1 MGAGTQ
7 KLEEEIKELFPD
19 IDILRMDADAVSFA
33 GSHYEILDSFIR
45 NRTPILIG
53 TQMVTKGLNFE
64 NVTLVGVILADQD
77 FFIRHTGHQSGA
89 FHLSHK

>member
-45 NRTPILIG
+45 NRAPILIG

-64 NVTLVGVILADQD
+64 NVTWLVLFWQ
-77 FFIRHTGHQSGA
+77 IRTFYPSYRA
-89 FHLSHK
+89 SERSFSLITR